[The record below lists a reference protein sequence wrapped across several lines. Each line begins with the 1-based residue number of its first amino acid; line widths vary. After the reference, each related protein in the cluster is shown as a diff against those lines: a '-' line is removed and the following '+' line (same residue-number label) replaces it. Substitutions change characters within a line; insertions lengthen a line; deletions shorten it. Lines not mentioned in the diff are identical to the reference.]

1 MRFDPDVSQTLRLE
15 FARSN
20 TKVSKPVNKQ
30 AVLTSA
36 PAFYPREPQLSKYL
50 EYLEC
55 YVFKVERLLIYL
67 FPINYSLMLLS
78 IQIADF
84 PLFTFHVLV
93 LKPRPRL
100 LISRLL

>member
-36 PAFYPREPQLSKYL
+36 PTFYPREPQLSKYL
-50 EYLEC
+50 ERDILSKAWR
-55 YVFKVERLLIYL
+55 FYL
-67 FPINYSLMLLS
+67 FPINYSLTLLS
-78 IQIADF
+78 IQIEVSF
-84 PLFTFHVLV
+84 PFSLLFHVFV
-93 LKPRPRL
+93 F
-100 LISRLL
+100 

>member
-1 MRFDPDVSQTLRLE
+1 MLFDPDVSQTLRLE

-50 EYLEC
+50 EC
-55 YVFKVERLLIYL
+55 YVSSEVQRLFTYKLFHDVIGYSNFKL
-67 FPINYSLMLLS
+67 FP
-78 IQIADF
+78 F
-84 PLFTFHVLV
+84 PTFHVFV
-93 LKPRPRL
+93 F
-100 LISRLL
+100 